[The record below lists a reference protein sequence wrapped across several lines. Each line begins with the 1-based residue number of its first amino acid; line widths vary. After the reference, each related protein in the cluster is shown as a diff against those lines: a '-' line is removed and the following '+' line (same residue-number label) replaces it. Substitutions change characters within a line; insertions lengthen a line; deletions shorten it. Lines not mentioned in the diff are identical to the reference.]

1 MVAYKNILLTINSLI
16 IISKRYIWSFQC
28 FFQKLFKW
36 NAEEFRKKRYKERI
50 TLLCLWY
57 TFLEITYIK
66 TGHVARN
73 IGNKNYTFPTVKSTF
88 NRRQNELT
96 LRTKPWF
103 LRLKGENLALPP
115 PYPPCTVLPLFE
127 LPIENKLTPNL
138 NEGDRG
144 GVWISLFSEVTLL
157 EYNDSTNF
165 RPMSESQKWP
175 YILKKKNNSTHF
187 FTPGCKTPGVTLNM
201 PKHRAMWRFAHDF
214 LFSPLFK

>member
-88 NRRQNELT
+88 NRRQNELRPFA
-96 LRTKPWF
+96 LNGLFDFFRTS
-103 LRLKGENLALPP
+103 KGDKRAFPP
-115 PYPPCTVLPLFE
+115 PSPPCNVVPLFE
-127 LPIENKLTPNL
+127 LTLENKKHPNF
-138 NEGDRG
+138 EWRG
-144 GVWISLFSEVTLL
+144 QVRGVDSYVSEVTLF
-157 EYNDSTNF
+157 EYNVST
-165 RPMSESQKWP
+165 
-175 YILKKKNNSTHF
+175 ILSPIVWIAKVATH
-187 FTPGCKTPGVTLNM
+187 P
-201 PKHRAMWRFAHDF
+201 
-214 LFSPLFK
+214 